1 MLTTNS
7 IGEIFEIGTKT
18 KHALPRNS
26 TMLRWV
32 DDNGEDEDLVEW
44 DIVDDEIIAVLD

>member
-7 IGEIFEIGTKT
+7 TGGIFDIGTKT
-18 KHALPRNS
+18 KHALPRNT
-26 TMLRWV
+26 TMLHWV
-32 DDNGEDEDLVEW
+32 DDNDEDEDLVEW